1 VLVPSSV
8 VGELERLVRDSTPG
22 AVAARALA
30 DRFERAESTARGDS
44 GVVEAAER
52 LRASVVTADRA
63 LRARLVRRGIAVLGP
78 RDRSRLEVTPG
89 APAAARARSRRPPL
103 RRPRGNS

>member
-30 DRFERAESTARGDS
+30 DRFERAEIVARGDS

-52 LRASVVTADRA
+52 LRAWVVTADRA
-63 LRARLVRRGIAVLGP
+63 LQARLVRRGITVLGP
-78 RDRSRLEVTPG
+78 RDRSRLEVLPG
-89 APAAARARSRRPPL
+89 APSPTSTSLRRPPS